1 MRGISRLAWALVL
14 ALLVTMAV
22 PAVAFAFERR
32 SGNAVS
38 VSDNVS
44 DDLYVFGSSVDV
56 SGNVDGDLVVFGQS
70 ITVSGR
76 VSGNVIAA
84 GQTVRVR
91 GPVGGSVRA
100 AGQDVE
106 VADTVGGDAVLAGT
120 TVFVDGSVGRD
131 VVVGGATVSLNG
143 AVARNVVAGAGGM
156 TIASTVGGNVTADA
170 TNLTVANGGNVRGNL
185 TYYSDNQAQVSGSI
199 AGRTQHFPAR
209 TQQNRTPNANVNLGS
224 LAFVSVLLWIQSLVG
239 MAVFAVLAVIALR
252 GFALVA
258 ASRVFMRPLPSVG
271 IGFGVLALAFPVAGL
286 VFFLGLFIGAWWIAF
301 VLLMIVC
308 LLALVGLVIGA
319 LALGRWVLE
328 RTGMGAPH
336 PIVASLLGLLIIWV
350 IGIVPFVGWL
360 AGFAAVL
367 FGMGAIVVAAY
378 GPPVPAGAAAEP
390 MVAPAPPT
398 TGP

>member
-1 MRGISRLAWALVL
+1 MRGISRLVWTLVL
-14 ALLVTMAV
+14 ASLVTMAV
-22 PAVAFAFERR
+22 PTVAFAFEQR
-32 SGNAVS
+32 SGNAVT

-44 DDLYVFGSSVDV
+44 DDLYVFGSSIDV
-56 SGNVDGDLVVFGQS
+56 SGNVDGDLVAFGQS

-76 VSGNVIAA
+76 VSGDIIAA

-106 VADTVGGDAVLAGT
+106 VADAVGGDAVLAGT
-120 TVFVDGSVGRD
+120 TVFVDGAVGRD
-131 VVVGGATVSLNG
+131 AVVGGATVSLDG
-143 AVARNVVAGAGGM
+143 AVARNVVAGAGAM

-170 TNLTVANGGNVRGNL
+170 TNLTVTKGGSISGNL
-185 TYYSDNQAQVSGSI
+185 TYYSDNQAQLSGSI

-209 TQQNRTPNANVNLGS
+209 TQQNRAPDASLDLGS
-224 LAFVSVLLWIQSLVG
+224 LVFVSVLFWIQSLVG

-252 GFALVA
+252 GFGPAA

-271 IGFGVLALAFPVAGL
+271 IGFGVLALAFPAAGL

-308 LLALVGLVIGA
+308 LLALVGLVVGA

-328 RTGMGAPH
+328 RTGMNAPH
-336 PIVASLLGLLIIWV
+336 PIVASLLGLLVIWV

-367 FGMGAIVVAAY
+367 FGMGAIVMAAY
-378 GPPVPAGAAAEP
+378 GPPVPAAAVEP
-390 MVAPAPPT
+390 KVSSAPPT